1 MIKGKL
7 KKDIEQIAG
16 YYGFWA
22 QATKLA
28 EEGAELSAALC
39 KMTYLNRH
47 DAKGRRNIR
56 LIAKKKEQAKDE
68 FLKELADVLVVA
80 EGIKFLLEA
89 DLFTAAEVSG
99 NMRAKVQRQL
109 ERIKEETLAEEG

>member
-1 MIKGKL
+1 MIKGQL
-7 KKDIEQIAG
+7 KKDIECIAG
-16 YYGFWA
+16 YYGFWT

-39 KMTYLNRH
+39 KMTYLNRRV
-47 DAKGRRNIR
+47 AKGRRNIR
-56 LIAKKKEQAKDE
+56 LIAKKKEQAKDD

-89 DLFTAAEVSG
+89 DLFTGAEVSG

-109 ERIKEETLAEEG
+109 ERIKEEVLAEEE